1 MADKVEDKMKTLVDI
16 KFVFDNFVQ
25 KYKEICIDKIWI
37 PESKN
42 VNIDNFVNDSE
53 IPVDSSDNC
62 LDGLNDVGAII
73 DRLFD
78 SEKNFI
84 TQMEAD
90 IKNFNKNFSQ
100 TISSIYF
107 VINASA
113 ESFNTKIKAFRA
125 QFRAVRNVGLFF
137 YRLTNIFA

>member
-25 KYKEICIDKIWI
+25 KYKEFCIDKIWI

-90 IKNFNKNFSQ
+90 IKNFNKLYNCF
-100 TISSIYF
+100 
-107 VINASA
+107 
-113 ESFNTKIKAFRA
+113 
-125 QFRAVRNVGLFF
+125 QFGNLEDPGHPLQEAKEHGGGGK
-137 YRLTNIFA
+137 